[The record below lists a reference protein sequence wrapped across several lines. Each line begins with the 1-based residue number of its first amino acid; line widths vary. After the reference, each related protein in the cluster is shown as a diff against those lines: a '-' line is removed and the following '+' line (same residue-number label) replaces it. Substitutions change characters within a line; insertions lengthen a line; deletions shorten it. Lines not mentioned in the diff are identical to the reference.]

1 MGGLV
6 ADGTRVLRLE
16 LGHGGPGSIA
26 LDLASLGGRRR
37 RSAPA
42 HAPRGPRQSRAA
54 GLRAHRAPLALRHQT
69 ETRRAPLY
77 ESALGTANEHTR
89 PTTRH
94 AHRTL
99 KTFQS
104 LRLRVGYIVH
114 HHTIDHSITS
124 SNRTISEHDSAAE
137 LEPRHSISSTRTSC
151 TQECRRAP
159 SWAPGRPHAG
169 VPLDAVVGAL
179 TPRPSRPRAPS
190 RARGSAPCDWAPS
203 RAGGRAGGGSSP
215 VVGHRLPEGTSALSW
230 W

>member
-6 ADGTRVLRLE
+6 ADGTRVLRSE

-89 PTTRH
+89 PTSTTR
-94 AHRTL
+94 TPDTYV

-114 HHTIDHSITS
+114 HHI
-124 SNRTISEHDSAAE
+124 R
-137 LEPRHSISSTRTSC
+137 
-151 TQECRRAP
+151 
-159 SWAPGRPHAG
+159 
-169 VPLDAVVGAL
+169 
-179 TPRPSRPRAPS
+179 
-190 RARGSAPCDWAPS
+190 
-203 RAGGRAGGGSSP
+203 
-215 VVGHRLPEGTSALSW
+215 
-230 W
+230 